1 MSNNVLIADDETY
14 AAKIIADFL
23 AHKGYGVTIA
33 NDGVEAYK
41 VFCTQE
47 FDLLLTDLRMP
58 REGGVEFVYHVR
70 ANDRNIPIIVMT
82 GYKSDTLQTAAMNA
96 GADAVI
102 GKPVSL
108 RELSRLVD
116 DLTKGTVG

>member
-1 MSNNVLIADDETY
+1 MLID
-14 AAKIIADFL
+14 I
-23 AHKGYGVTIA
+23 
-33 NDGVEAYK
+33 
-41 VFCTQE
+41 
-47 FDLLLTDLRMP
+47 RMP
-58 REGGVEFVYHVR
+58 REGGVEFVYRVR
-70 ANDRNIPIIVMT
+70 ANDRNVPIIVMT